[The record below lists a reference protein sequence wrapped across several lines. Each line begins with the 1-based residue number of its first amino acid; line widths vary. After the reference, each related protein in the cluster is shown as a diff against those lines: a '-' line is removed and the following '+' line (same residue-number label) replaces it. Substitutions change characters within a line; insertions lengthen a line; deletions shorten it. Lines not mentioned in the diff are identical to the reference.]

1 MSSHYQPEL
10 PIDLKEVITS
20 VMNQTKISDADLN
33 FNAFVAL
40 YITDWDY
47 FHD

>member
-1 MSSHYQPEL
+1 MSSHYQPEI

-20 VMNQTKISDADLN
+20 VMNQTKISDQDLN